1 MENRARG
8 RTVCRQKTPLMLA
21 CIKGHVGV
29 VRLLLQYA
37 RPRDLGVWDRDG
49 YTPLHQAASRGHR

>member
-8 RTVCRQKTPLMLA
+8 TTVRGKKTPLMLA
-21 CIKGHVGV
+21 CIKGHLGV

-37 RPRDLGVWDRDG
+37 WPRVLGVWDRYG
-49 YTPLHQAASRGHR
+49 YTSLHHAASKGHR